1 MKPVLNEEK
10 CPAMGNIAQLFQHVR
25 KTRCHMLLIK
35 VSVRVVELFLIMK
48 NVMSVAFVS
57 PNAAD
62 LLLNSINHILDKEN
76 ENAYHQS
83 SWSRL

>member
-1 MKPVLNEEK
+1 
-10 CPAMGNIAQLFQHVR
+10 
-25 KTRCHMLLIK
+25 MLLIK

-62 LLLNSINHILDKEN
+62 LLLNSTNHILDKEN
-76 ENAYHQS
+76 EIAYHKS